1 MNKMKTS
8 LKLLA
13 GLSAGAVLLLSCAK
27 VQEEDPQETAA
38 APEANVPEPD
48 ETPAR
53 EGYWYEKVGVC
64 VGAGSKVSFD
74 ENTGKFT
81 WQGNEKVLVQ
91 RSGGTAYEAT
101 VSTVGSAA
109 EITVELAEGETRSG
123 FAYYPANIGNASAA
137 LRSLDVTLPSKYGS
151 PGSDNYIYP
160 YAPTPMIGQQADASG
175 VVTSDKIT
183 FYHLGGV
190 ALLTLNAGDFT
201 HYEGSVP
208 SANQVLKHIKIVA
221 DKKICGDFTA
231 TASSGHYQIAT
242 DGSSSDSMV
251 QYRLASALR
260 PSNVDDSPH
269 SGKIIVPL
277 PVGNYTI
284 LSVEG
289 WSNESTSNILAKGG
303 MVDRFSIVRAGG
315 VKRELEMK
323 PWWPKDYGAYDLVFG
338 TANCIVDGGTASGR
352 SVTFD
357 VTPYEA
363 GENYTYTRIIADFTA
378 HDQTLDRVPTSA
390 KVLWYEGYSAA
401 PAISLDKSSYP
412 WKATV
417 SNLSGT
423 GNAVVA
429 LCNTGGDIVWSFHIW
444 SPGFDPTESANRTWC
459 NGNVLMGLSLG
470 AMSAETSAEDINL
483 ADACGMYY
491 QWGRKDP
498 LGRSDGTVGGDYALK
513 AMTEVG
519 GTAPSTSSVVA
530 VGSGFSDSEDP
541 DEHILY
547 TLSHPHVQI
556 TSNIN
561 GSYNW
566 LTAATY
572 SSEKFDNKLWGT
584 TCASGPVYTEYGKT
598 IFDPCPAGW
607 KVANTY
613 QGINS
618 PVSKYW
624 DVTHVADKG
633 KTMTDTGKGGCSTD
647 FAPYCG
653 LRHRGSGV
661 VNYVGQEGSCWS
673 SSSSAADQT
682 AQCWRVSMPGNS
694 DDKFTRAHPAD
705 RASAR
710 TVRCVKL

>member
-1 MNKMKTS
+1 MSKMKIS

-13 GLSAGAVLLLSCAK
+13 SLSAGAVLLLSCAK
-27 VQEEDPQETAA
+27 VQEEEPQGTAVSPEES
-38 APEANVPEPD
+38 APESD
-48 ETPAR
+48 ETPVR
-53 EGYWYEKVGVC
+53 EGYWYEKVGISL
-64 VGAGSKVSFD
+64 GASSSRVSFSED
-74 ENTGKFT
+74 NGKFT

-101 VSTVGSAA
+101 VRTVGSAA

-123 FAYYPANIGNASAA
+123 FAYYPANIGNASAP
-137 LRSLDVTLPSKYGS
+137 LRSLDVTLPASYGS
-151 PGSDNYIYP
+151 ADNPSTGYYVYP
-160 YAPTPMIGQQADASG
+160 YAPTPMIGQQADANG

-183 FYHLGGV
+183 LYHLGGV
-190 ALLTLNAGDFT
+190 ALLTLNAGDFSG
-201 HYEGSVP
+201 YDGSVP
-208 SANQVLKHIKIVA
+208 SENQVLKFIKVIT

-231 TASSGHYQIAT
+231 SASSGHYQIAT
-242 DGSSSDSMV
+242 DGSSSDNEV
-251 QYRLASALR
+251 QFRLNPALR
-260 PSNVDDSPH
+260 PSDVDASPH
-269 SGKIIVPL
+269 SGKIIL
-277 PVGNYTI
+277 PMPIGIYTI

-289 WSNESTSNILAKGG
+289 WSNGTSTLLAKGG
-303 MVDRFSIVRAGG
+303 MVDAFSIVRAGG
-315 VKRELEMK
+315 VKRTLEMK
-323 PWWPKDYGAYDLVFG
+323 AWWPKDYGAYDLVFG
-338 TANCIVDGGTASGR
+338 TGNCIVDGGTASRR

-378 HDQTLDRVPTSA
+378 TDQTLDRIPASA
-390 KVLWYEGYSAA
+390 SVLWYEGYSAA
-401 PAISLDKSSYP
+401 PAISLNTDSYP
-412 WKATV
+412 WTATV

-429 LCNTGGDIVWSFHIW
+429 LHNTSGDIVWSFHIW
-444 SPGFDPTESANRTWC
+444 SPGFDPTTSETRTWC
-459 NGNVLMGLSLG
+459 NGNVVMGLSLG
-470 AMSAETSAEDINL
+470 AMSAETNGGDVVL

-498 LGRSDGTVGGDYALK
+498 LGRSDGNTSTFALK
-513 AMTEVG
+513 TMTEVD

-530 VGSGFSDSEDP
+530 VGSSEFSDSENP

-556 TSNIN
+556 TSNIDN
-561 GSYNW
+561 SYNW
-566 LTAATY
+566 LTAAIN

-607 KVANTY
+607 KVANTF
-613 QGINS
+613 QGFNS
-618 PVSKYW
+618 PISDYWMVS
-624 DVTHVADKG
+624 HFEGKG
-633 KTMTDTGKGGCSTD
+633 KAMASKGICSTD

-653 LRHRGSGV
+653 LRHRGSGA
-661 VNYVGQEGSCWS
+661 VNYVGQEGSVWS
-673 SSSSAADQT
+673 SSSSATART
-682 AQCWRVSMPGNS
+682 AQCWRVSMP
-694 DDKFTRAHPAD
+694 DEDRFTRAQEAD